1 MKRKV
6 AFISVVIVVVLL
18 VFFVSIFADKN
29 QQKSKNTFH
38 EDKLYPVTVATVV
51 HQEFRDEIISVG
63 TLNARKMS
71 PLSSIVAGMV
81 TYVSVDIGDR
91 VKVGDVVIKLNR
103 TNFELAVKQAQAAL
117 TVAEASI
124 SLAIARFEQAKK
136 EYNRATDLLTDKVIP
151 QSRFE
156 AAETAYK
163 TAKEAASSSRAQHDQ
178 AKAALGVQM
187 KHLRDADIR
196 SPIDGVVVE
205 RDVEI
210 GQAVAPGGKLLRIIN
225 QTFLKLDV
233 NLPEADIGRIAIG
246 TAALITTDAFPEH
259 EFSGKVTVVNPMVD
273 RKTRTFRMRIEI
285 PNPSGKLVDG
295 MFAKVKLSVEKR
307 RSLAIPRN
315 ALQRLPGSGTYYV
328 FAVDGN
334 KAYKRTVEIG
344 VTNDQNAEVLN
355 GLVENDKVITSGAGR
370 LRSGTAVIVQDVPNK
385 NETDK
390 SGGTTS

>member
-117 TVAEASI
+117 TAAEASI

-156 AAETAYK
+156 SAETAYK
-163 TAKEAASSSRAQHDQ
+163 TAKEAASYSRAQHDQ

-210 GQAVAPGGKLLRIIN
+210 GQAVAPGGKLLRIVD

-246 TAALITTDAFPEH
+246 TAVLITTDAFPEH
-259 EFSGKVTVVNPMVD
+259 EFSGKVTVVNPMVE

-285 PNPSGKLVDG
+285 PNPSEKLVDG

-315 ALQRLPGSGTYYV
+315 ALQRFPGSGTYYV
-328 FAVDGN
+328 FTVDGN

-370 LRSGTAVIVQDVPNK
+370 LRSGTSVIMQDVPNK